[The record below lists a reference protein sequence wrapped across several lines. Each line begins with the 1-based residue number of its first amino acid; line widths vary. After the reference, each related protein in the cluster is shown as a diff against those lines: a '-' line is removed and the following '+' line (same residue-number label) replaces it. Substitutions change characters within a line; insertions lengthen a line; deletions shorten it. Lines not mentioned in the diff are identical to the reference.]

1 MNNPA
6 PDQHGDR
13 EFELSRVK
21 AMAETMSHQANWISK
36 LFFYLMTANTAGLAI
51 AFNTVLA
58 EGRFA
63 DVASEILTYFAFGA
77 GAGMA
82 GFSLVNLAINSTA
95 EKTLRA
101 IARIEN
107 AEAVK
112 HFMTTFA
119 NDRIAPREW
128 VARTFVAA
136 CIIVSIG
143 GLGSG
148 ISYAMGSSQGYFKYK
163 AEHPPAVTAPYQPKA
178 TTP

>member
-6 PDQHGDR
+6 PEQHADR

-51 AFNTVLA
+51 AFNAVLA
-58 EGRFA
+58 DGIFA
-63 DVASEILTYFAFGA
+63 DVASAILTYFAIGA

-82 GFSLVNLAINSTA
+82 GFTLVNIAIDKTA
-95 EKTLRA
+95 EHTLKA
-101 IARIEN
+101 IARIES
-107 AEAVK
+107 AEAVQ

-119 NDRIAPREW
+119 NDKIAFHER
-128 VARTFVAA
+128 VARTIVVA
-136 CIIVSIG
+136 CIFVSIG

-163 AEHPPAVTAPYQPKA
+163 AEHPLPVPGQPKA